1 MWRNVV
7 LAALGATG
15 FALLFGIKRTKMGF
29 IFVASGVAWY
39 GYEILC
45 RSLKKEEI
53 AMYIV
58 TVMVVLFAKILT
70 LFVDGSVM
78 KFTTPILIPFIPGA
92 TLYYVMRD
100 LLNQSREIILDMES
114 LVEQLGAMVLG
125 IISAEIIIVVVEKIK
140 KHY

>member
-15 FALLFGIKRTKMGF
+15 FALLFGIKRKKIGF
-29 IFVASGVAWY
+29 IFVAGGVAWY
-39 GYEILC
+39 VYEILC

-58 TVMVVLFAKILT
+58 TVMVVLFAKLLT
-70 LFVDGSVM
+70 LYVHGSVM
-78 KFTTPILIPFIPGA
+78 MFTTPILIPFIPGA

-125 IISAEIIIVVVEKIK
+125 IISAEIIIAVVEKIK
-140 KHY
+140 KYY

>member
-78 KFTTPILIPFIPGA
+78 MFTTPILIPFIPGA
-92 TLYYVMRD
+92 TLNYVMRD
-100 LLNQSREIILDMES
+100 L
-114 LVEQLGAMVLG
+114 
-125 IISAEIIIVVVEKIK
+125 
-140 KHY
+140 